1 MLSYKAQLVGIRVI
15 LTEES
20 YTSKASF
27 LDRDPLP
34 QRDPERTEKPA
45 FSGKR
50 VRRGLYRASGGRTI
64 NADINGA
71 CNIIR
76 KVMPDAFDKA
86 EGIAGA
92 VAHPIRIDR
101 MKPGH
106 QGLYPIESGN
116 ESPF

>member
-1 MLSYKAQLVGIRVI
+1 
-15 LTEES
+15 
-20 YTSKASF
+20 
-27 LDRDPLP
+27 
-34 QRDPERTEKPA
+34 
-45 FSGKR
+45 
-50 VRRGLYRASGGRTI
+50 
-64 NADINGA
+64 
-71 CNIIR
+71 
-76 KVMPDAFDKA
+76 MPDAFDKA